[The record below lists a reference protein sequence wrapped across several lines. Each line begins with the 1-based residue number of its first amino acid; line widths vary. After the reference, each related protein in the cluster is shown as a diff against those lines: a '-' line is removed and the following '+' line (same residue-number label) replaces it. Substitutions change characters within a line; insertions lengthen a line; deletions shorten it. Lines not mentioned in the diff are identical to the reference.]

1 MHHMHHTWMDM
12 DLHCVFMLADYSF
25 GCQCTCCLNKALAT
39 SVLCSGVLGGLD
51 WKIYSVLTTVV
62 QI

>member
-1 MHHMHHTWMDM
+1 M